1 MEGHRN
7 CRMLGYDKCK
17 EYHLIRSRPSG
28 SQRANQQNCP
38 KLPARIWPTSEVSQ
52 VGCFLPPDQHIPGDG
67 VRGLPITIV
76 FGLMELQQWCQQI
89 SSIEAHQ
96 YGECGQAG

>member
-52 VGCFLPPDQHIPGDG
+52 DVFYRRTNTSPVMGYGACPLPSFSD
-67 VRGLPITIV
+67 
-76 FGLMELQQWCQQI
+76 
-89 SSIEAHQ
+89 
-96 YGECGQAG
+96 